1 MVLDKALH
9 HLADEFAFAARGIQ
23 FQLDYQLPTPPHD
36 DVVIF
41 TLYRLVQELLNN
53 INKHASA
60 TQITVRLSQQDDLIT
75 LDVIDNG
82 VGIAQKGSTHSTG
95 SGFGLRGIEER
106 VQALGGNW
114 LVKAAV
120 SGEPTTPRGTHIIVN
135 LPTKFKQKDD

>member
-1 MVLDKALH
+1 MV
-9 HLADEFAFAARGIQ
+9 
-23 FQLDYQLPTPPHD
+23 
-36 DVVIF
+36 F

-82 VGIAQKGSTHSTG
+82 VGIAQDRSHPTG
-95 SGFGLRGIEER
+95 GGFGLRGIEER

-114 LVKAAV
+114 LVKAATI
-120 SGEPTTPRGTHIIVN
+120 GDAATPRGTHIIVN